1 MTTTPESIRPEST
14 EAPRNGASGILLIA
28 ALMAIEVFAVLET
41 SMAFAAIPTFIREFQ
56 VDTAAVGWTATSYLL
71 VGAAVAATAGRLG
84 DIFGRRKILVI
95 VLIIAVFGSIL
106 SAIAPTLFVVV
117 IGRGLQGF
125 AAGALPLTFGIIRE
139 KLEPK
144 QVPVAMA
151 LTAGLVP
158 ICAGLGAFLAG
169 ILIDNSGWRSMF
181 VLAAVLGVVAVL
193 VTRFLLPQSP
203 GMSPR
208 PRVDVLGGVL
218 LVPASVG
225 LLYGATASR
234 SDGWGSAV
242 VIISLLVGVI
252 GFVAWV
258 WWERRTPEP
267 MVNLD
272 LFGNRKVVLATL
284 ATLAIGM
291 GPMGSIS
298 LLSPLLLQLPREAPI
313 GLGLSAT
320 AAGVLSLVQAFV
332 SFFAA
337 IAAGRVARSF
347 GARWSL
353 VIGGACGAIGVGLW
367 ALLNKDLVGTTIA
380 VALVGASS
388 GFAISALPI
397 LVVEAVPP
405 ANTAEATGVNRV
417 TLNMAVAF
425 GLAFVSLL
433 LASSTVPGTTLPT
446 AAAANLAM
454 LFVIGVSVI
463 GLVLG
468 LLIKRGAVLTAD
480 AEKPDGH

>member
-1 MTTTPESIRPEST
+1 MTTTPESIKPESVET
-14 EAPRNGASGILLIA
+14 PRNGASGKLLIA
-28 ALMAIEVFAVLET
+28 ALMAIEVFAVFET
-41 SMAFAAIPTFIREFQ
+41 SMAFAAVPTFIREFQ
-56 VDTAAVGWTATSYLL
+56 VDTATVGWTATSYLL

-95 VLIIAVFGSIL
+95 VLIVAVFGSL
-106 SAIAPTLFVVV
+106 VSSLAPNLFVIV

-144 QVPVAMA
+144 MVPVAMA

-158 ICAGLGAFLAG
+158 ICAGLGAFTAG
-169 ILIDNSGWRSMF
+169 VLIDNSGWRAMF
-181 VLAAVLGVVAVL
+181 IAATILGVGAVL
-193 VTRFLLPQSP
+193 VARFLLPLTS
-203 GMSPR
+203 GLTPR
-208 PRVDVLGGVL
+208 PRIDVLGGVL

-234 SDGWGSAV
+234 AAGWGSPI
-242 VIISLLVGVI
+242 VITSLLI
-252 GFVAWV
+252 GAIALAVWI

-267 MVNLD
+267 MVNLN
-272 LFGNRKVVLATL
+272 LFRNRKVVLATL
-284 ATLAIGM
+284 ATVAIGM
-291 GPMGSIS
+291 GPMGSIT
-298 LLSPLLLQLPREAPI
+298 LLGPLLLQLPKEAPI
-313 GLGLSAT
+313 GLGLSVT
-320 AAGVLSLVQAFV
+320 AAGVLSLIQSFV

-337 IAAGRVARSF
+337 IAAGRIARSF

-353 VIGGACGAIGVGLW
+353 ILGGTCGAIGVALW
-367 ALLNKDLVGTTIA
+367 MLLNKDLVGSTVA

-425 GLAFVSLL
+425 GLAFVSLI

-446 AAAANLAM
+446 AEAAYSAM
-454 LFVIGVSVI
+454 TFVIVASLIGV
-463 GLVLG
+463 VLG
-468 LLIKRGAVLTAD
+468 LLIKRGAVLTA
-480 AEKPDGH
+480 EKQENS